1 MQNINHPLAEQ
12 NMKKITRKVSRHSTL
27 KTVPLNYEEF
37 RIHPFNG
44 AVVGRCL
51 AKSRRTGLQCGAY
64 AVSGFAVC
72 FHHGGSRGSGKRS
85 ILGEKARYEAVY
97 KHGDRSQEVTT
108 RRSDASK
115 ELFLLRQAAYATGL
129 LPWWGSAKKEPK
141 LNSVQLALKV
151 VKKYAVYKP
160 LALDETDSGRIQHL

>member
-1 MQNINHPLAEQ
+1 MQNIKHPLTEQ
-12 NMKKITRKVSRHSTL
+12 NTKKITRKISPHSTL

-64 AVSGFAVC
+64 SKRNFATC
-72 FHHGGSRGSGKRS
+72 YHHGGSRGSGKRS
-85 ILGEKARYEAVY
+85 ISGEKARYDSIF
-97 KHGDRSQEVTT
+97 KHGNRSAPVIN

-115 ELFLLRQAAYATGL
+115 ALFQLRQAAYATGL
-129 LPWWGSAKKEPK
+129 LPWWGSLKSKPK
-141 LNSVQLALKV
+141 LNSLQLPLKA
-151 VKKYAVYKP
+151 VKK
-160 LALDETDSGRIQHL
+160 